1 MKISMAFAVLFLCL
15 ITGGSLRAQ
24 TQSSTLPDY
33 VDEPDSAHIVLIV
46 LSEIWADVREI
57 SGEVVKYNLKLYPEK
72 ELVST
77 RVSMP
82 FLSNLPVLYVHSF
95 ANKADAMAYYRRLYK
110 PKPDF
115 MQMNIVES
123 VWVLSKGNL
132 NTLLLEGSVKRYEP
146 FFKEHYLSQ

>member
-1 MKISMAFAVLFLCL
+1 MRSKMNLWVLFFLVFA
-15 ITGGSLRAQ
+15 GRAAAQ
-24 TQSSTLPDY
+24 VPDF
-33 VDEPDSAHIVLIV
+33 VEEPDSQHVVLIV
-46 LSEIWADVREI
+46 LSEKWADVREI
-57 SGEVVKYNLKLYPEK
+57 SGEVVKYNLKQYPDK

-82 FLSNLPVLYVHSF
+82 FLSALPVLYVHYF
-95 ANKADAMAYYRRLYK
+95 ANKAEAMEYYHRLYH

-132 NTLLLEGSVKRYEP
+132 NTVLLEESFQRYGP
-146 FFKEHYLSQ
+146 FFRSKYLEQ